1 MSFMDNYYVYI
12 GTGEVKEGRISGKV
26 VFSFDDKGLFI
37 KFNEINKG
45 YDYKKIKR
53 FTVKKKI
60 IDKYVK
66 GSAYAKFASYMVAI
80 NKDQRDVGRRI
91 ATSQRLAES
100 GRDKIVQEETS
111 IVEFYAGSDFYSII
125 LNESDYPEIRKN
137 LNLACNN
144 PKSFFQKSLE
154 NYGTFSTLKKGS
166 KFWWKYWLSVFGVLI
181 GITTIFAPFASSD
194 SIFQALPSIIIILSV
209 IYPLRQKIKASS
221 KSESIIE
228 SFKKSKEYNKAL
240 KNF

>member
-1 MSFMDNYYVYI
+1 MSFMNNYYVYI
-12 GTGEVKEGRISGKV
+12 GTGDVNEGRVSGKV

-45 YDYKKIKR
+45 YNYKKIKR

-66 GSAYAKFASYMVAI
+66 GSAYAKFAAYMVAI
-80 NKDQRDVGRRI
+80 NKDQKDVGRRI

-100 GRDKIVQEETS
+100 GRDKIEQVEAS

-125 LNESDYPEIRKN
+125 LNESDYPDIRKN

-144 PKSFFQKSLE
+144 PKSFFNKSLE

-166 KFWWKYWLSVFGVLI
+166 KFWWKYWLSVWGAIIVM
-181 GITTIFAPFASSD
+181 G
-194 SIFQALPSIIIILSV
+194 SIEPSLGSIILILSV

>member
-1 MSFMDNYYVYI
+1 MSFMNNYYVYI
-12 GTGEVKEGRISGKV
+12 GTGDVNEGRVSGKV
-26 VFSFDDKGLFI
+26 VFSFDDKGLSI

-45 YDYKKIKR
+45 YNYKKIKR

-66 GSAYAKFASYMVAI
+66 GSAYAKFAAYMVAI
-80 NKDQRDVGRRI
+80 NKDQKDVGRRI

-100 GRDKIVQEETS
+100 GRDKIEQVEAS

-125 LNESDYPEIRKN
+125 LNESDYPDIRKN

-144 PKSFFQKSLE
+144 PKSFFNKSLE
-154 NYGTFSTLKKGS
+154 NCGTFSTLKKGS
-166 KFWWKYWLSVFGVLI
+166 KFWWKYWLSVWGAIIVM
-181 GITTIFAPFASSD
+181 G
-194 SIFQALPSIIIILSV
+194 SIEPSLASIILILSV

>member
-1 MSFMDNYYVYI
+1 MSFMNNYYVYI
-12 GTGEVKEGRISGKV
+12 GTGDVNEGRVSGKV

-45 YDYKKIKR
+45 YNYKKIKR

-66 GSAYAKFASYMVAI
+66 GSAYAKFAAYMVAI
-80 NKDQRDVGRRI
+80 NKDQKDVGRRI

-100 GRDKIVQEETS
+100 GRDKIEQVETS

-125 LNESDYPEIRKN
+125 LNESDYPDIRKN

-144 PKSFFQKSLE
+144 PKSFFNKSLE

-166 KFWWKYWLSVFGVLI
+166 KFWWKYWLSVWGAIIVM
-181 GITTIFAPFASSD
+181 G
-194 SIFQALPSIIIILSV
+194 SIEPSLASIILILSV

>member
-1 MSFMDNYYVYI
+1 M
-12 GTGEVKEGRISGKV
+12 
-26 VFSFDDKGLFI
+26 
-37 KFNEINKG
+37 
-45 YDYKKIKR
+45 
-53 FTVKKKI
+53 
-60 IDKYVK
+60 K
-66 GSAYAKFASYMVAI
+66 GSAYAKFAAYMVAI
-80 NKDQRDVGRRI
+80 NKDQKDVGRRI

-100 GRDKIVQEETS
+100 GRDKIEQVEAS

-125 LNESDYPEIRKN
+125 LNESDYPDIRKN

-144 PKSFFQKSLE
+144 PKSFFNKSLE

-166 KFWWKYWLSVFGVLI
+166 KFWWKYWLSVWGAIIVM
-181 GITTIFAPFASSD
+181 G
-194 SIFQALPSIIIILSV
+194 SIEPSLASIILILSV

-240 KNF
+240 KNFW

>member
-45 YDYKKIKR
+45 YNYKKIKR
-53 FTVKKKI
+53 FIVKKKI

-66 GSAYAKFASYMVAI
+66 GSAYAKFAAYMVAI
-80 NKDQRDVGRRI
+80 NKDQKDVGRRI

-100 GRDKIVQEETS
+100 GRDKIEQVEAS

-125 LNESDYPEIRKN
+125 LNESDYPDIRKN

-144 PKSFFQKSLE
+144 PKSFFNKSLE

-166 KFWWKYWLSVFGVLI
+166 KFWWKYWLSVWGAIIVM
-181 GITTIFAPFASSD
+181 G
-194 SIFQALPSIIIILSV
+194 SIEPSLASIILILSV

>member
-1 MSFMDNYYVYI
+1 MSFMNNYYVYI
-12 GTGEVKEGRISGKV
+12 GTGDVNEGRVSGKV

-45 YDYKKIKR
+45 YNYKKIKR

-66 GSAYAKFASYMVAI
+66 GSAYAKFAAYMVAI
-80 NKDQRDVGRRI
+80 NKDQKDVGRRI

-100 GRDKIVQEETS
+100 GRDKIEQVEAS

-125 LNESDYPEIRKN
+125 LNESDYPDIRKN

-144 PKSFFQKSLE
+144 PKSFFNKSLE

-166 KFWWKYWLSVFGVLI
+166 KFWWKYWLSVWGAIIVM
-181 GITTIFAPFASSD
+181 G
-194 SIFQALPSIIIILSV
+194 SIEPSLASIILILSV

-240 KNF
+240 KNFW

>member
-45 YDYKKIKR
+45 YNYKKIKR

-66 GSAYAKFASYMVAI
+66 GSAYAKFAAYMVAI

-125 LNESDYPEIRKN
+125 LNESDYPDIRKN

-144 PKSFFQKSLE
+144 PKSFFNKSLE

-166 KFWWKYWLSVFGVLI
+166 KFWWKYWLSVWGAIIVM
-181 GITTIFAPFASSD
+181 G
-194 SIFQALPSIIIILSV
+194 SIEPSLGSIILILSV

>member
-1 MSFMDNYYVYI
+1 MSFMNNYYVYI
-12 GTGEVKEGRISGKV
+12 GTGDVNEGRVSGKV

-45 YDYKKIKR
+45 YNYKKIKR

-66 GSAYAKFASYMVAI
+66 GSAYAKFAAYMVAI
-80 NKDQRDVGRRI
+80 NKDQKDVGRRI

-100 GRDKIVQEETS
+100 GRDKIEQVEAS

-125 LNESDYPEIRKN
+125 LNESDYPEIRKY

-166 KFWWKYWLSVFGVLI
+166 KFWWKYWLSVWGAIIVM
-181 GITTIFAPFASSD
+181 G
-194 SIFQALPSIIIILSV
+194 SIEPSLASIILILSV

>member
-1 MSFMDNYYVYI
+1 MSFMNNYYVYI
-12 GTGEVKEGRISGKV
+12 GTGDVNEGRVSGKV

-45 YDYKKIKR
+45 YNYKKIKR

-66 GSAYAKFASYMVAI
+66 GSAYAKFAAYMVAI

-111 IVEFYAGSDFYSII
+111 IVEFYVGSDFYSII
-125 LNESDYPEIRKN
+125 LNESDYPEIRKY

-166 KFWWKYWLSVFGVLI
+166 KFWWKYWLSVWGAIIVM
-181 GITTIFAPFASSD
+181 G
-194 SIFQALPSIIIILSV
+194 SIEPSLASIILILSV

>member
-1 MSFMDNYYVYI
+1 MNNYYVYI
-12 GTGEVKEGRISGKV
+12 GTGEVNEGRVSGKV
-26 VFSFDDKGLFI
+26 VFSFNDKGLFI

-45 YDYKKIKR
+45 YNYKKIKS

-60 IDKYVK
+60 INKHVK
-66 GSAYAKFASYMVAI
+66 GSAVVKFASYMVAI
-80 NKDQRDVGRRI
+80 NKDSKDIGQRI

-100 GRDKIVQEETS
+100 GRDKIEQVEAS

-125 LNESDYPEIRKN
+125 LNESDYPDIRKN

-144 PKSFFQKSLE
+144 PKSFFNKSLE

-166 KFWWKYWLSVFGVLI
+166 KFWWKYWLSVWGAIIVMGQI
-181 GITTIFAPFASSD
+181 E
-194 SIFQALPSIIIILSV
+194 PSLSPIILILSV

>member
-66 GSAYAKFASYMVAI
+66 GSAYAKFAAYMVAI
-80 NKDQRDVGRRI
+80 NKDQKDVGRRI

-100 GRDKIVQEETS
+100 GRDKIEQVEAS

-125 LNESDYPEIRKN
+125 LNESDYPDIRKN

-144 PKSFFQKSLE
+144 PKSFFNKSLE

-166 KFWWKYWLSVFGVLI
+166 KFWWKYWLSVWGAIIVM
-181 GITTIFAPFASSD
+181 G
-194 SIFQALPSIIIILSV
+194 SIEPSLASIILILSV

>member
-45 YDYKKIKR
+45 YNYKKIKR

-125 LNESDYPEIRKN
+125 LNESDYPDIRKN

-144 PKSFFQKSLE
+144 PKSFFNKSLE

-166 KFWWKYWLSVFGVLI
+166 KFWWKYWLSVWGAIIVM
-181 GITTIFAPFASSD
+181 G
-194 SIFQALPSIIIILSV
+194 SIEPSLASIILILSV

>member
-1 MSFMDNYYVYI
+1 MSFMDDYYVYI

-45 YDYKKIKR
+45 YNYKKIKR

-66 GSAYAKFASYMVAI
+66 GSAYAKFAAYMVAI

-125 LNESDYPEIRKN
+125 LNESDYPEIRKY

-166 KFWWKYWLSVFGVLI
+166 KFWWKYWLSVWGAIIVM
-181 GITTIFAPFASSD
+181 G
-194 SIFQALPSIIIILSV
+194 SIEPSLASIILILSV

>member
-1 MSFMDNYYVYI
+1 MSFMNNYYVYI
-12 GTGEVKEGRISGKV
+12 GTGDVNEGRVSGKV

-45 YDYKKIKR
+45 YNYKKIKR
-53 FTVKKKI
+53 FTLKKKI

-66 GSAYAKFASYMVAI
+66 GSAYAKFAAYMVAI
-80 NKDQRDVGRRI
+80 NKDQKDVGRRI

-100 GRDKIVQEETS
+100 GRDKIEQVEAS

-125 LNESDYPEIRKN
+125 LNESDYPDIRKN

-144 PKSFFQKSLE
+144 PKSFFNKSLE

-166 KFWWKYWLSVFGVLI
+166 KFWWKYWLSVWGAIIVM
-181 GITTIFAPFASSD
+181 G
-194 SIFQALPSIIIILSV
+194 SIEPSLASIILILSV

>member
-1 MSFMDNYYVYI
+1 MSFMKNYYVYI
-12 GTGEVKEGRISGKV
+12 GTGEVNEGRVSGKV
-26 VFSFDDKGLFI
+26 VFSFNDKGLFI

-45 YDYKKIKR
+45 YNYKKIKR

-60 IDKYVK
+60 IDKHVK
-66 GSAYAKFASYMVAI
+66 GSTAAKFAAYMVAI
-80 NKDQRDVGRRI
+80 NKDKKDIGQRI

-100 GRDKIVQEETS
+100 GRDKIEQVEAS

-125 LNESDYPEIRKN
+125 LNESDYPDIRKN

-144 PKSFFQKSLE
+144 PKSFFNKSLE

-166 KFWWKYWLSVFGVLI
+166 KFWWKYWLSVWGAIILM
-181 GITTIFAPFASSD
+181 G
-194 SIFQALPSIIIILSV
+194 SIEPSLSAIILILSV

-228 SFKKSKEYNKAL
+228 NFKKSKEYNQAL

>member
-1 MSFMDNYYVYI
+1 MSFMNNYYVYI
-12 GTGEVKEGRISGKV
+12 GTGEVNKGRVSGKV
-26 VFSFDDKGLFI
+26 VFSFDGKGLFI

-45 YDYKKIKR
+45 YNYKKIKR

-66 GSAYAKFASYMVAI
+66 GSAYAKFAAYMVAI
-80 NKDQRDVGRRI
+80 NKDQKDVGRRI

-100 GRDKIVQEETS
+100 GRDKIEQVEAS

-125 LNESDYPEIRKN
+125 LNESDYPDIRKN

-144 PKSFFQKSLE
+144 PKSFFNKSLE

-166 KFWWKYWLSVFGVLI
+166 KFWWKYWLSVLGAIIVM
-181 GITTIFAPFASSD
+181 G
-194 SIFQALPSIIIILSV
+194 SIEPSLSPIILILSV

-228 SFKKSKEYNKAL
+228 SFIKSKEYNKAL

>member
-1 MSFMDNYYVYI
+1 MSFMDDYYVYI

-37 KFNEINKG
+37 NFNEINKG
-45 YDYKKIKR
+45 YNYKKIKR

-66 GSAYAKFASYMVAI
+66 GSAYAKFAAYMVAI

-125 LNESDYPEIRKN
+125 LNESDYPEIRKY

-166 KFWWKYWLSVFGVLI
+166 KFWWKYWLSVWGAIIVM
-181 GITTIFAPFASSD
+181 G
-194 SIFQALPSIIIILSV
+194 SIEPSLASIILILSV

>member
-1 MSFMDNYYVYI
+1 MSFMNNYYVYI
-12 GTGEVKEGRISGKV
+12 GTGDVNEGRVSGKV

-45 YDYKKIKR
+45 YNYKKIKR

-66 GSAYAKFASYMVAI
+66 GSAYAKFAAYMVAI
-80 NKDQRDVGRRI
+80 NKDQKDVGRRI

-100 GRDKIVQEETS
+100 GRDKIEQVEAS

-125 LNESDYPEIRKN
+125 LNESDYPDIRKN

-144 PKSFFQKSLE
+144 PKSFFNKSLE

-166 KFWWKYWLSVFGVLI
+166 KFWWKYWLSVWGAIIVM
-181 GITTIFAPFASSD
+181 G
-194 SIFQALPSIIIILSV
+194 SIEPSLASIILILSV

>member
-45 YDYKKIKR
+45 YNYKKIKR

-66 GSAYAKFASYMVAI
+66 GSAYAKFAAYMVAI
-80 NKDQRDVGRRI
+80 NKDQKDVGRRI

-100 GRDKIVQEETS
+100 GRDKIEQVEAS

-125 LNESDYPEIRKN
+125 LNESDYPEIRKY

-166 KFWWKYWLSVFGVLI
+166 KFWWKYWLSVWGAIIVM
-181 GITTIFAPFASSD
+181 G
-194 SIFQALPSIIIILSV
+194 SIEPSLGSIILILSV

>member
-125 LNESDYPEIRKN
+125 LNESDYPDIRKN

-144 PKSFFQKSLE
+144 PKSFFNKSLE

-166 KFWWKYWLSVFGVLI
+166 KFWWKYWLSVWGAIIVM
-181 GITTIFAPFASSD
+181 G
-194 SIFQALPSIIIILSV
+194 SIEPSLASIILILSV

>member
-1 MSFMDNYYVYI
+1 MSFMNNYYVYI
-12 GTGEVKEGRISGKV
+12 GTGDVNEGRVSGKV

-45 YDYKKIKR
+45 YNYKKIKR

-66 GSAYAKFASYMVAI
+66 GSAYAKFAAYMVAI

-111 IVEFYAGSDFYSII
+111 IVEFYVGSDFYSII
-125 LNESDYPEIRKN
+125 LNESDYPEIRKY

-166 KFWWKYWLSVFGVLI
+166 KFWWKYWLSVWGAIIVM
-181 GITTIFAPFASSD
+181 G
-194 SIFQALPSIIIILSV
+194 SIEPSLASIILILSV

-228 SFKKSKEYNKAL
+228 SFKKSTEYNKAL

>member
-45 YDYKKIKR
+45 YNYKKIKR

-66 GSAYAKFASYMVAI
+66 GSAYAKFAAYMVAI
-80 NKDQRDVGRRI
+80 NKDQKDVGRRI

-100 GRDKIVQEETS
+100 GRDKIEQVEAS

-125 LNESDYPEIRKN
+125 LNESDYPEIRKY

-166 KFWWKYWLSVFGVLI
+166 KFWWKYWLSVWGAIIVM
-181 GITTIFAPFASSD
+181 G
-194 SIFQALPSIIIILSV
+194 SIEPSLASIILILSV

>member
-1 MSFMDNYYVYI
+1 MSFMNNYYVYI
-12 GTGEVKEGRISGKV
+12 GTGDVNEGRVSGKV

-45 YDYKKIKR
+45 YNYKKIKR

-66 GSAYAKFASYMVAI
+66 GSAYAKFAAYMVAI

-125 LNESDYPEIRKN
+125 LNESDYPEIRKY

-166 KFWWKYWLSVFGVLI
+166 KFWWKYWLSVWGAIIVM
-181 GITTIFAPFASSD
+181 G
-194 SIFQALPSIIIILSV
+194 SIEPSLASIILILSV

>member
-45 YDYKKIKR
+45 YNYKKIKR

-66 GSAYAKFASYMVAI
+66 GSAYAKFAAYMVAI

-125 LNESDYPEIRKN
+125 LNESDYPEIRKY

-166 KFWWKYWLSVFGVLI
+166 KFWWKYWLSVWGAIIVM
-181 GITTIFAPFASSD
+181 G
-194 SIFQALPSIIIILSV
+194 SIEPSLASIILILSV

>member
-1 MSFMDNYYVYI
+1 MSFMNNYYVYI
-12 GTGEVKEGRISGKV
+12 GTGDVNEGRVSGKV
-26 VFSFDDKGLFI
+26 VFSFDEKGLFI

-45 YDYKKIKR
+45 YNYKKIKR

-66 GSAYAKFASYMVAI
+66 GSAYAKFAAYMVAI

-100 GRDKIVQEETS
+100 GRDKIEQVEAS

-125 LNESDYPEIRKN
+125 LNESDYPDIRKN

-144 PKSFFQKSLE
+144 PKSFFNKSLE

-166 KFWWKYWLSVFGVLI
+166 KFWWKYWLSVWGAIIVM
-181 GITTIFAPFASSD
+181 G
-194 SIFQALPSIIIILSV
+194 SIEPSLASIILILSV

>member
-1 MSFMDNYYVYI
+1 MSFMKNYYVYI
-12 GTGEVKEGRISGKV
+12 GTGEVNEGRVSGKV
-26 VFSFDDKGLFI
+26 VFSFNDKGLFI

-45 YDYKKIKR
+45 YNYKKIKR

-60 IDKYVK
+60 IDKHVK
-66 GSAYAKFASYMVAI
+66 GSAAAKFAAYMVAI
-80 NKDQRDVGRRI
+80 NKDSKDIGQRI

-100 GRDKIVQEETS
+100 GRDKIEQVEAS
-111 IVEFYAGSDFYSII
+111 IVEFYAGSDFYSIL
-125 LNESDYPEIRKN
+125 LNESDYPDIRKN

-144 PKSFFQKSLE
+144 PKSFFNKSLE

-166 KFWWKYWLSVFGVLI
+166 KFWWKYWLSVFGVLVVI
-181 GITTIFAPFASSD
+181 SMAFEGASPD
-194 SIFQALPSIIIILSV
+194 SVLQTLPPIILILSV

>member
-1 MSFMDNYYVYI
+1 MSFMNNYYVYI
-12 GTGEVKEGRISGKV
+12 GTGEVNEGRVSGKV
-26 VFSFDDKGLFI
+26 VFSFNDKGLFI

-45 YDYKKIKR
+45 YNYKKIKS

-60 IDKYVK
+60 INKHVK
-66 GSAYAKFASYMVAI
+66 GSAVVKFASYMVAI
-80 NKDQRDVGRRI
+80 NKDSKDIGQRI

-100 GRDKIVQEETS
+100 GRDKIEQVEAS

-125 LNESDYPEIRKN
+125 LNESDYPDIRKN

-144 PKSFFQKSLE
+144 PKSFFNKSLE

-166 KFWWKYWLSVFGVLI
+166 KFWWKYWLSVWGAIIVMGQI
-181 GITTIFAPFASSD
+181 E
-194 SIFQALPSIIIILSV
+194 PSLSPIILILSV

>member
-1 MSFMDNYYVYI
+1 MSFMNNYYVYF
-12 GTGEVKEGRISGKV
+12 GTGDVNEGRVSGKV

-45 YDYKKIKR
+45 YNYKKIKR

-66 GSAYAKFASYMVAI
+66 GSAYAKFAAYMVAI
-80 NKDQRDVGRRI
+80 NKDQKDVGRRI

-100 GRDKIVQEETS
+100 GRDKIEQVEAS

-125 LNESDYPEIRKN
+125 LNESDYPDIRKN

-144 PKSFFQKSLE
+144 PKSFFNKSLE

-166 KFWWKYWLSVFGVLI
+166 KFWWKYWLSVWGAIIVM
-181 GITTIFAPFASSD
+181 G
-194 SIFQALPSIIIILSV
+194 SIEPSLGSIILILSV

-240 KNF
+240 KNFW